1 MDRTNAE
8 HTCKKSVIIGVC
20 KKRFHVISTWSL
32 FSLIELMFVCYV
44 NKKENTIMGHRTTLN
59 VNVKINDFINYSKA
73 GKAFSLLTLRKMI
86 DSLSD
91 EPIEDEP
98 YTMFTS
104 VMHVIGKD
112 SINVIQNYEELYL
125 VINTRL
131 KNYNKEIE
139 TLADAIHEFF
149 PYAEGTMLTIED
161 ERYQPE
167 IVFFTRDGL
176 VENMNNV
183 KFDTDNG
190 VMPYVKADFDSE
202 LEADEEDVL
211 DEFIK
216 TFLEADSELLKRVQE
231 TVTNHVTTY

>member
-1 MDRTNAE
+1 
-8 HTCKKSVIIGVC
+8 
-20 KKRFHVISTWSL
+20 
-32 FSLIELMFVCYV
+32 
-44 NKKENTIMGHRTTLN
+44 MGHRITLN

-231 TVTNHVTTY
+231 IVTNHVTTY

>member
-1 MDRTNAE
+1 
-8 HTCKKSVIIGVC
+8 
-20 KKRFHVISTWSL
+20 
-32 FSLIELMFVCYV
+32 
-44 NKKENTIMGHRTTLN
+44 MGHRTTLN

-149 PYAEGTMLTIED
+149 PYTEGTMLTIED

-176 VENMNNV
+176 IKDSVKNV
-183 KFDTDNG
+183 RFEQNDKT
-190 VMPYVKADFDSE
+190 VMPYVRAAYCDEITF
-202 LEADEEDVL
+202 EEDGILSAFIKNFLNADGNLL
-211 DEFIK
+211 DEVRKIVDK
-216 TFLEADSELLKRVQE
+216 Y
-231 TVTNHVTTY
+231 VTPFAK

>member
-1 MDRTNAE
+1 
-8 HTCKKSVIIGVC
+8 
-20 KKRFHVISTWSL
+20 
-32 FSLIELMFVCYV
+32 
-44 NKKENTIMGHRTTLN
+44 MGHRTTVN

-73 GKAFSLLTLRKMI
+73 GKVFSLLTLRKMV

-91 EPIEDEP
+91 TPVEDEP
-98 YTMFTS
+98 YSTFTS

-149 PYAEGTMLTIED
+149 PYAEGTILTVED
-161 ERYQPE
+161 EHHQPE
-167 IVFFTRDGL
+167 LMFFTKNGIIDGA
-176 VENMNNV
+176 NGIGNV
-183 KFDTDNG
+183 TFDIDNG

-202 LEADEEDVL
+202 LEADEDDAL
-211 DEFIK
+211 DKFIDNVMD
-216 TFLEADSELLKRVQE
+216 ADYTLINKVQE
-231 TVTNHVTTY
+231 IVANHVTTF

>member
-1 MDRTNAE
+1 
-8 HTCKKSVIIGVC
+8 
-20 KKRFHVISTWSL
+20 
-32 FSLIELMFVCYV
+32 
-44 NKKENTIMGHRTTLN
+44 MGHRTTLN

-112 SINVIQNYEELYL
+112 SINVIQNYGELYL

-149 PYAEGTMLTIED
+149 PYAEGTVLTIED
-161 ERYQPE
+161 EYYQPE
-167 IVFFTRDGL
+167 LMFFTRDGL

-231 TVTNHVTTY
+231 IVANHVTTY